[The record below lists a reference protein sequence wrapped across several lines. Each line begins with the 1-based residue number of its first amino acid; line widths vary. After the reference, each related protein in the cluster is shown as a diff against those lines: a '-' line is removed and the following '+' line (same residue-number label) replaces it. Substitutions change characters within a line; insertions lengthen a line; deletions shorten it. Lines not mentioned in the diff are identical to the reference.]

1 MQFSRSI
8 ILDNGCYLFASELLP
23 GTSKCVLSTCRLP
36 DVLVLADE
44 CYQLAVIQQFISKW
58 LPSTCNLHT
67 SCLSKWVLSI
77 CSYLQQCDCELLLST
92 CIPPLPGIV
101 NCATNSQFSATSFV
115 PKFLSAGLIPFYSK
129 WVLSNGSCMCQW
141 TTHGALTTI
150 P

>member
-36 DVLVLADE
+36 DVLVLANE

-77 CSYLQQCDCELLLST
+77 CSYLQQCNCKLLLST
-92 CIPPLPGIV
+92 CIPPLSGICKHV
-101 NCATNSQFSATSFV
+101 SMNNSWCADYYTLAKCLLTSWQIIANKRTQLTNRA
-115 PKFLSAGLIPFYSK
+115 
-129 WVLSNGSCMCQW
+129 VLLL
-141 TTHGALTTI
+141 A
-150 P
+150 